1 MHLFEGVIMALRN
14 PRAHSL
20 ADDSPQ
26 HAFESI
32 ALLSILAKRVEEA
45 RRTA

>member
-1 MHLFEGVIMALRN
+1 MRDAAAHVS
-14 PRAHSL
+14 PRAHGL
-20 ADDSPQ
+20 ANDSPQ